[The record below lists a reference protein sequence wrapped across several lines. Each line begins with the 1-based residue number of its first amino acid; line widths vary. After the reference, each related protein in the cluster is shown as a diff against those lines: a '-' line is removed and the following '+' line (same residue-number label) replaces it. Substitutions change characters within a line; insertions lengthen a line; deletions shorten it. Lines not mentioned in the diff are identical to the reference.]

1 MRSMGNG
8 GKRKRQR
15 RKAQY
20 LHEKAQK
27 AQKQQK
33 QPEKWV
39 ILNVDEER
47 ELIKRMSH
55 CLIH

>member
-1 MRSMGNG
+1 MGNG